1 MYISDPQEVEA
12 VFAFFQ
18 EHLGNELEITISAF
32 EGLIEWERM
41 LVTEVAQTE
50 SRIVLSGIVLS
61 GRYARRK
68 LLIDPHHYSFATVSP
83 DQTKLEIGRILGSGI
98 TMRITASQIS

>member
-1 MYISDPQEVEA
+1 
-12 VFAFFQ
+12 VFTFFQ

-32 EGLIEWERM
+32 EGLVESERM
-41 LVTEVAQTE
+41 RVAEVEQTS
-50 SRIVLSGIVLS
+50 SRIVLSG
-61 GRYARRK
+61 RFERK
-68 LLIDPHHYSFATVSP
+68 LLLDPHHYSFATVSP